1 MSNELGHA
9 GNVSD
14 EDWYVPKHH
23 VNYFDGVTSEV
34 AVVIPVINEAER
46 LGALLTR
53 MGQRQVSTYA
63 DIVIVDGGST
73 DGSVNPVN
81 LREAGVKGLLTYQGR
96 SGLSAQLQVAY
107 AFCLRQGYKSV
118 VTIDG
123 NNKDDPEAI
132 PRFIGML
139 REGFDFV
146 QGSRFLKDGSHE
158 NTPLSRLLAVRLIH
172 APLLSVASGFW
183 WTDTTQGFRGYSERL
198 LRNVD
203 LGIFREGFSGYTL
216 LAYLSYRAPKFGLR
230 VVEIGT
236 RRTYPQGKPPTK
248 LGTLSSKIR
257 LLFSLLQVV
266 LGQFNPRRV
275 REVTG
280 SK

>member
-1 MSNELGHA
+1 M
-9 GNVSD
+9 
-14 EDWYVPKHH
+14 
-23 VNYFDGVTSEV
+23 
-34 AVVIPVINEAER
+34 IPVINEAER

-53 MGQRQVSTYA
+53 MAQRQISTDA

-132 PRFIGML
+132 PRFISML

-146 QGSRFLKDGSHE
+146 QGSRFLNDGSHE

-172 APLLSVASGFW
+172 APVLSMASGFW
-183 WTDTTQGFRGYSERL
+183 WTDTTQGFRGYSDRL

-203 LGIFREGFSGYTL
+203 LGIFRDGFRDYSL
-216 LAYLSYRAPKFGLR
+216 LAYLSYRAPKIGLR

-248 LGTLSSKIR
+248 LGTLRSKIR
-257 LLFSLLQVV
+257 LLFSVLRVV
-266 LGQFNPRRV
+266 SGKYDTAGIHEPK
-275 REVTG
+275 G
-280 SK
+280 SG